1 MNYSNYNQIKTL
13 QEKLNKTYVCK
24 SGDAMTGNLNMTC
37 NNILN
42 VNNLTFCDP
51 NNVNNNVMNFN
62 NFTSN
67 TQNTYLPSIN
77 NQPVSL
83 SRISIFNNDVSY
95 NIPSNGSVIMPFG
108 TAIVNQLNLTLN
120 GDIISPSL
128 DISGQYVEI
137 YANIEINTIANAT
150 DFSLDISGIDCNFFE
165 IIDTRSVNDKN
176 RSFYL
181 TFGPHIFLP
190 NEWANCSQF
199 VFILVDNISN
209 SFDVINTNKTIR

>member
-1 MNYSNYNQIKTL
+1 MNYSIYNQIKTL

-24 SGDAMTGNLNMTC
+24 SGDAMTGNLNMNC

-95 NIPSNGSVIMPFG
+95 N
-108 TAIVNQLNLTLN
+108 
-120 GDIISPSL
+120 
-128 DISGQYVEI
+128 
-137 YANIEINTIANAT
+137 
-150 DFSLDISGIDCNFFE
+150 
-165 IIDTRSVNDKN
+165 R
-176 RSFYL
+176 
-181 TFGPHIFLP
+181 
-190 NEWANCSQF
+190 
-199 VFILVDNISN
+199 
-209 SFDVINTNKTIR
+209 